1 MNRLIKY
8 PILLTVC
15 FWIVAAPTCEH
26 EVSPVDARRDHLVKL
41 DAVSDVFTS
50 ESLSDDNLEAFELKA
65 VEKLLD
71 YADYLGIIYSEGYD
85 PSFRQQ
91 ARQNI
96 FGFFSSPEHAEAALF
111 PEGFTGPYKAHLI
124 LIDAVD
130 IREPLQRASDT
141 RYTGSMAYAEMI
153 SGISNSDTIPASFS
167 RKTIEIILQMDY
179 KDFGENSLLVW
190 EVLLGE
196 ITTIN

>member
-15 FWIVAAPTCEH
+15 FWIVAAPTCENG
-26 EVSPVDARRDHLVKL
+26 VSPVDARRDHLVKL

-50 ESLSDDNLEAFELKA
+50 ESLSEDNLEAFEYKA
-65 VEKLLD
+65 VEKLMD

-85 PSFRQQ
+85 SSFRQQ

-96 FGFFSSPEHAEAALF
+96 RGFFNSPEHAEAALIL
-111 PEGFTGPYKAHLI
+111 EGYTGPYKAYLT

-130 IREPLQRASDT
+130 LIQPLQRASDT
-141 RYTGSMAYAEMI
+141 RYTGSMGYSEMI
-153 SGISNSDTIPASFS
+153 LGISASDTVPTSHS

-190 EVLLGE
+190 EVLLGA
-196 ITTIN
+196 ITTTN